1 MQLLLVVSISIP
13 IYNLIKLDLRQI
25 INIQQQHSYKT
36 LDRLYSHANT
46 QQKKHETI
54 SSHCSWGFG
63 SAIVSLSWSS
73 RFGGE
78 HIICHRS
85 MSHKQLKM
93 SRLNVSSVTVVSQ
106 ESPRAVAKVI
116 ESFNGVLAAL
126 SDEVGDFDDY
136 EDEEFDV
143 SNEGNEDMMLMKGGD
158 SSNFMQM
165 SKESDDK
172 KKKTNKV

>member
-1 MQLLLVVSISIP
+1 
-13 IYNLIKLDLRQI
+13 
-25 INIQQQHSYKT
+25 
-36 LDRLYSHANT
+36 
-46 QQKKHETI
+46 
-54 SSHCSWGFG
+54 
-63 SAIVSLSWSS
+63 
-73 RFGGE
+73 
-78 HIICHRS
+78 
-85 MSHKQLKM
+85 M

-116 ESFNGVLAAL
+116 ESFNGVFEAL

-143 SNEGNEDMMLMKGGD
+143 SNEGSEDMILMKGGD

>member
-1 MQLLLVVSISIP
+1 M
-13 IYNLIKLDLRQI
+13 
-25 INIQQQHSYKT
+25 
-36 LDRLYSHANT
+36 T
-46 QQKKHETI
+46 QYI
-54 SSHCSWGFG
+54 FCHCY
-63 SAIVSLSWSS
+63 L
-73 RFGGE
+73 
-78 HIICHRS
+78 
-85 MSHKQLKM
+85 
-93 SRLNVSSVTVVSQ
+93 SQ

-143 SNEGNEDMMLMKGGD
+143 SNEGSEDMMLMKGGD

-172 KKKTNKV
+172 KKKTNKVWSRTHIHTMLWDFYHALTFISVWTILFAAMLVKTQF